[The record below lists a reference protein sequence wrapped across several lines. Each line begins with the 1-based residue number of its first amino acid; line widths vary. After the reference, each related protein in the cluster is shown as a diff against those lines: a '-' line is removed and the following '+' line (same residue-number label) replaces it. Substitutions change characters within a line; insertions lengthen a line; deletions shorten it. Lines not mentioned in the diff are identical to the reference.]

1 MATAL
6 FMLMTRRVLRRERTF
21 RDRNNPLEFLD
32 DKDNVDMYGLIPEAH
47 KI

>member
-1 MATAL
+1 MATVL
-6 FMLMTRRVLRRERTF
+6 FMLLNRRVLRRERTF

-32 DKDNVDMYGLIPEAH
+32 DTDNADMYRLIPEAH